1 VVAAAAIETST
12 PADLAR
18 QSRRILIRTRRLA
31 DGMLAGQY
39 LSIFK
44 GSGIEFAEVRE
55 YVPGDDVR
63 AIDWNVTARLGF
75 PYVKRH
81 VEERELTVMLL
92 VDVSGSARF
101 GSARRLKAETAVQ
114 LSALLAASAVRNNDR
129 VGLILFTDRIERFI
143 PPQKE
148 RNRTLR
154 VIHELLSFTPTG
166 RGTDVAAAL
175 DHLRSVVRRRSVT
188 FVLSDLQA
196 PDYERALRAAHRRH
210 DVVLVSIADRR
221 ERSLPPVGLI
231 AMRDPETGRSTVID
245 SGSAAVRRQFE
256 ERWERASAARRRL
269 ATSLGVDMIEV
280 DAAEDPVRPL
290 LRFFRR
296 REKRLREG
304 R

>member
-1 VVAAAAIETST
+1 VVDAE
-12 PADLAR
+12 PASIADAAR
-18 QSRRILIRTRRLA
+18 QSRRILIRTRRLV

-92 VDVSGSARF
+92 VDISGSARF

-154 VIHELLSFTPTG
+154 VIHELLSFTPAG

-175 DHLRSVVRRRSVT
+175 DHLRSVVRQRSVT
-188 FVLSDLQA
+188 FVLSDFQA
-196 PDYERALRAAHRRH
+196 PDYERSLRAAHRRH
-210 DVVLVSIADRR
+210 DVVLVQVADRR

-256 ERWERASAARRRL
+256 ERWERAAAARRRL

-280 DAAEDPVRPL
+280 DTAEDPVGPL